1 SLTQGRHSRHLGACA
16 AALARFGHR
25 GDSGDT
31 SGDNTGDIGD
41 LAVAAEQLRVAR
53 RELGRI
59 TGQVGAEEV
68 LDIIFR
74 DFCVGK

>member
-1 SLTQGRHSRHLGACA
+1 SLTHSRHSRHLGACA
-16 AALARFGHR
+16 EALSRFG
-25 GDSGDT
+25 DIIGDT
-31 SGDNTGDIGD
+31 GDTGD

-59 TGQVGAEEV
+59 TGHVGANDI
-68 LDIIFR
+68 LDVIFR

>member
-1 SLTQGRHSRHLGACA
+1 SLTRTRHSRHLGACA
-16 AALARFGHR
+16 AALSRFGR
-25 GDSGDT
+25 GDSGDN
-31 SGDNTGDIGD
+31 SGDSGDLGDLGD

-59 TGQVGAEEV
+59 TGHVGAEEG

-74 DFCVGK
+74 DF

>member
-1 SLTQGRHSRHLGACA
+1 SLTQSRHSRHLGGCA
-16 AALARFGHR
+16 AALARFGR
-25 GDSGDT
+25 GDS
-31 SGDNTGDIGD
+31 GD
-41 LAVAAEQLRVAR
+41 LAVAAEQLRLAR

-59 TGQVGAEEV
+59 TGQVGAEDV